1 MKGEEIEVGG
11 GGVACNWCGCGE
23 GEERAG
29 EGQTIGGEGC
39 EREGMK
45 GRGRER
51 GLERAINAM
60 FTCRPP
66 PQFKEKER

>member
-1 MKGEEIEVGG
+1 MVVRDARERRRERD
-11 GGVACNWCGCGE
+11 E
-23 GEERAG
+23 GER
-29 EGQTIGGEGC
+29 
-39 EREGMK
+39 
-45 GRGRER
+45 RER

>member
-1 MKGEEIEVGG
+1 MRRREW
-11 GGVACNWCGCGE
+11 GVGE
-23 GEERAG
+23 GEEGAG
-29 EGQTIGGEGC
+29 LVKARQLAVRDASERDEGD
-39 EREGMK
+39 
-45 GRGRER
+45 RGER